1 MECKLRFTSLR
12 NSKSFIHSCIVNL
25 SMFSI
30 QSFIFCISLQCG
42 LTQADE
48 DITFS
53 TSSSSLDNDFVFHQI
68 EGKVIPP
75 DPKPADWHWLTRI
88 LVDGGKKLAFLKVTV
103 YKVTI
108 LKTLNM
114 QFIMYINIFYQYIL
128 SFRKTTHLW

>member
-12 NSKSFIHSCIVNL
+12 NSKCFIHAVNL

-30 QSFIFCISLQCG
+30 QCFIFGILLLSG
-42 LTQADE
+42 LNQADE

-108 LKTLNM
+108 LRTYYFCKTLNI
-114 QFIMYINIFYQYIL
+114 QFLIL
-128 SFRKTTHLW
+128 SYRKTTHLW

>member
-1 MECKLRFTSLR
+1 
-12 NSKSFIHSCIVNL
+12 
-25 SMFSI
+25 MFSI
-30 QSFIFCISLQCG
+30 RCFIFCILLLSG

-103 YKVTI
+103 HEVTL
-108 LKTLNM
+108 LKTSLKLQKYLLLFFKKLNM
-114 QFIMYINIFYQYIL
+114 QLLVL
-128 SFRKTTHLW
+128 SYRKTTHLW

>member
-1 MECKLRFTSLR
+1 MECKLRFTGLR
-12 NSKSFIHSCIVNL
+12 NSKCFIHSCIVNL

-30 QSFIFCISLQCG
+30 HCFIFCILLQCG

-108 LKTLNM
+108 LRTSL
-114 QFIMYINIFYQYIL
+114 ISVIIFV
-128 SFRKTTHLW
+128 RH